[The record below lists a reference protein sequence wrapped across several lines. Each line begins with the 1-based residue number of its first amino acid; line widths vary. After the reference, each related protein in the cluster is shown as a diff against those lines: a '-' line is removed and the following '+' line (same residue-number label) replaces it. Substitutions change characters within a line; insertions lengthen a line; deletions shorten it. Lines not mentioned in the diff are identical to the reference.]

1 MNRKLSAIIL
11 SAFTIPL
18 TGCYVLSQAGP
29 YLSQRG
35 KARDIGKVIDDPATD
50 QETRQFLE
58 RVLDIKGF
66 AVENGLKEDKN
77 YSSYKELDK
86 DYLAVVISACPPYS
100 FEPYM
105 WNYPF
110 LGKMPYKGFIN
121 EDGVQKEI
129 DRLKEKGLEVY
140 AREVDAF
147 SSLGYFKDPLYSFMK
162 NYSEY
167 DLAELLLH
175 EQTHATIF
183 FKNQSQFNE
192 EIATFSGET
201 LGRKYIA
208 SRFGKESEIY
218 KDIDTREKDSAA
230 FRKLMLSLKTE
241 LEELFG
247 KDIDKSRM
255 AGLKKEIIGKFQDD
269 VKENYH
275 RYFITENYRGLATMT
290 LNNAFISLFNTY
302 NQDLHLYQ
310 KLYEMEDESIAALI
324 ARLQTLKKEKD
335 PKAVIRKW
343 VGE

>member
-1 MNRKLSAIIL
+1 MNKKLSIILL
-11 SAFTIPL
+11 SAFTIL
-18 TGCYVLSQAGP
+18 LSGCYVLSQAGP

-35 KARDIGKVIDDPATD
+35 KAKDIDKVLDDPATD
-50 QETRQFLE
+50 QETGQFLE
-58 RVLDIKGF
+58 RVLDIKNF

-77 YSSYKELDK
+77 YTSYKELDK
-86 DYLAVVISACPPYS
+86 DYLAIVISACPPFS

-121 EDGVQKEI
+121 EDGVIKEI
-129 DRLKEKGLEVY
+129 DKLKGKGLEVY

-147 SSLGYFKDPLYSFMK
+147 SSLGYFEDPLYSFMK

-183 FKNQSQFNE
+183 FKNKSQFNE
-192 EIATFSGET
+192 EIATFVGET
-201 LGRKYIA
+201 LGRKYIS
-208 SRFGKESEIY
+208 SRFGEESEIC
-218 KDIDTREKDSAA
+218 KNIDTRKKDSAA
-230 FRKLMLSLKTE
+230 YRKLMLSLKAE
-241 LEELFG
+241 LEELFK
-247 KDIDKSRM
+247 KDIDESRM
-255 AGLKKEIIGKFQDD
+255 AGLKTEIIKSFQDD
-269 VKENYH
+269 VKENYDS
-275 RYFITENYRGLATMT
+275 YFITENYKGLATMT

-310 KLYEMEDESIAALI
+310 KLYEMEGESTPALL
-324 ARLQTLKKEKD
+324 AKLQTLKKEKD
-335 PKAVIRKW
+335 PKAVIREW